1 MSTVFCWAAHTET
14 LEREVANMCNYSSYI
29 ENRGVQK
36 GMQQGMQ
43 QGERQG
49 EDKMGTLM
57 SKLFSLGRMDDAQ
70 RSASD
75 PAYRQ
80 QMYNEFNM
88 A

>member
-36 GMQQGMQ
+36 GIQ
-43 QGERQG
+43 QG

-80 QMYNEFNM
+80 QMYKEFNM